1 MPKTSHVVVLATK
14 RRALPLRLLQKS
26 SDLRITVIVEQ
37 GHAHVFSPSVTVQE
51 IATVR
56 DPGLVLETVLELSR
70 KDPVDH
76 IVSPV
81 ELAIPS
87 AGYVRSTLGIP
98 GDSYDLSLTFSNK
111 FVMKQRLA
119 AAGLPIAAFRQVM
132 KADDIPDAAAHT
144 GWPCVSKPVFGGGCM
159 GVTVLDSSEDHAQLV
174 SGRTGEEIRSSTIPF
189 IVEQFIEMDHEYHC
203 DAVVRDGKVVFAAPS
218 RYFSPILGQI
228 DTFSGSY
235 LLPQD
240 HEDFTPVTDLNA
252 EVISALGLTN
262 GVTHLELFKT
272 GSGFVV
278 GEIACRPGGGGIA
291 EAVERHHGVDLW
303 DAFWEASLGRA
314 PEIAPRSPKGILAT
328 VMLPTRPGVITKL
341 STEAELATC
350 PGVVAVKMSMS
361 VGDVVPPDL
370 TSATTTGL
378 VFFTA
383 RDEAE
388 MDRRLNELSD
398 AYVLEVGV

>member
-1 MPKTSHVVVLATK
+1 MPKTSHVAVLATR

-26 SDLRITVIVEQ
+26 DDLRITVIADQ
-37 GHAHVFSPSVTVQE
+37 GHTHVFGPSVTVRE

-56 DPGLVLETVLELSR
+56 DPGLVLETVSELSR
-70 KDPVDH
+70 KDPVDR

-81 ELAIPS
+81 ELAVPS

-98 GDSYDLSLTFSNK
+98 GDSYDMSLAFSNK
-111 FVMKQRLA
+111 FIMKQRLA
-119 AAGLPIAAFRQVM
+119 AAGLPTAAFRQVM
-132 KADDIPDAAAHT
+132 KVDDVPEAAAHT
-144 GWPCVSKPVFGGGCM
+144 GWPCVTKPVFGGGCM
-159 GVTVLDSSEDHAQLV
+159 GVTVLDSPEDHERLL
-174 SGRTGEEIRSSTIPF
+174 SGPAGEEIRNSTTPL

-218 RYFSPILGQI
+218 RYFSPILGQV

-235 LLPQD
+235 LLPQG
-240 HEDFTPVTDLNA
+240 HEDFTAVTELNA
-252 EVISALGLTN
+252 EVVRALGLTD

-278 GEIACRPGGGGIA
+278 GEIACRPGGGGITA
-291 EAVERHHGVDLW
+291 AVQRHHGVDLW
-303 DAFWEASLGRA
+303 DVFWEVSLGRT
-314 PEIAPRSPKGILAT
+314 PDIAPRSPEGILAT
-328 VMLPTRPGVITKL
+328 VMLPTRPGRITGL
-341 STEAELATC
+341 STEAELAAC
-350 PGVVAVKMSMS
+350 PGVVAVNMSLS

-388 MDRRLNELSD
+388 MAQHLHELSD